1 MRGIHTLKHTHA
13 KTAKQ
18 NVTEDKQTKHG
29 EKRRPIYTQVC
40 VCSYKECAEDIM
52 PVEFLYGEHE
62 AGLLIKQGFYSFWSL
77 VLGPKD
83 C

>member
-1 MRGIHTLKHTHA
+1 M
-13 KTAKQ
+13 
-18 NVTEDKQTKHG
+18 EDKQN
-29 EKRRPIYTQVC
+29 RPIYTRVC
-40 VCSYKECAEDIM
+40 VCVHTSVCADENL

-77 VLGPKD
+77 VTGPKD